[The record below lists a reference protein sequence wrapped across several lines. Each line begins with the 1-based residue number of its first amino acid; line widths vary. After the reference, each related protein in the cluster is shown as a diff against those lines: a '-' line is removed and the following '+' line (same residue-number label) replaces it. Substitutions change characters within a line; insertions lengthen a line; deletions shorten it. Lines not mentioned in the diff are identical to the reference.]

1 MHYGGN
7 PWPAADR
14 SQPYYARFASGWD
27 KFLANHADGVV
38 DSDDKNGMPHCG
50 PLFVNIGKVG
60 LSSLLLR
67 MMHPIPEKRISI
79 HTAIGDRWLKNVDCC
94 SLEEYTGGHRTTL
107 DAAGSGSCKLA
118 GKLVVKKMHN
128 HLPPTKSKIPMHKF
142 DMGSGD

>member
-27 KFLANHADGVV
+27 TFLASHPDGVV
-38 DSDDKNGMPHCG
+38 ESDGANGMPHCG
-50 PLFVNIGKVG
+50 PLFVNLNRPG
-60 LSSLLLR
+60 LRSLLLR

-79 HTAIGDRWLKNVDCC
+79 QTAIGDRWLKNVDCC
-94 SLEEYTGGHRTTL
+94 SLEEYAGGDQRTI